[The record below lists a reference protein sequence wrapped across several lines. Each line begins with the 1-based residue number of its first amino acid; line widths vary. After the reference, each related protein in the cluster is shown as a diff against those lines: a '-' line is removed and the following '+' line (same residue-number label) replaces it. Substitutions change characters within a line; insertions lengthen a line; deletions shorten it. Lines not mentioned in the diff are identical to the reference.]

1 MSPEIQAFTNAIAI
15 ALAHMGLT
23 MALLFAGATVYALIT
38 PHKEIQLIQ
47 EGNTAAA
54 LSFGGMIVALALP
67 LALSLARSTTLAEV
81 GLWGVMSVAVQLL
94 IFRLTDMLL
103 AGLPERI
110 REGELAAATL
120 LVSAKLATAM
130 VLAAA
135 LAG

>member
-1 MSPEIQAFTNAIAI
+1 M
-15 ALAHMGLT
+15 
-23 MALLFAGATVYALIT
+23 
-38 PHKEIQLIQ
+38 
-47 EGNTAAA
+47 
-54 LSFGGMIVALALP
+54 ALAL
-67 LALSLARSTTLAEV
+67 AGSNTLAEV
-81 GLWGVMSVAVQLL
+81 GLWDVRSVAVQLL